1 MVELRVVENEPTILD
16 LNAEA
21 AAALRATGQQ
31 MASSAGWWGDRSGP
45 GKGSVIDVQV
55 AGTDRYQVVFRD
67 VVGVIRLEGRQIEVV
82 PKIPLQHFL
91 YLAARGAVG
100 PRFEHMDVDVAPST
114 RLVDVL
120 AAWFVQAAE
129 GWLSRG
135 LRADYQSH
143 QDELAAA
150 RGEILVCDTT
160 MALLRGRPV
169 VHCRYDELSDDAPM
183 NRVVKAACV
192 AVAASTAVPASLS
205 ARARRAVARL
215 VDVGPLQPNDVCAQV
230 DRVNNSYARVFPL
243 ALLVLQGLGLS
254 FASGRHRGSAFL
266 IRTPEL
272 IEDGLRSVMQDAL
285 PHTVVTKRR
294 FLLGNT
300 GLSMNP
306 DVVFGLNEAVGDV
319 KYRYLKKDWNRSDL
333 NQAVAF
339 AAAARCGSAL
349 LVGFAADAA
358 MSLPRDV
365 PVGDIRVR
373 CLAWIADA
381 AVGTNE
387 NLERFSGALR
397 IWRHQMTLC
406 VDHAG

>member
-1 MVELRVVENEPTILD
+1 MVELNVVENEPTILD
-16 LNAEA
+16 LDAEE
-21 AAALRATGQQ
+21 AAALRATGKQ
-31 MASSAGWWGDRSGP
+31 MASSAGWWRDRSVP
-45 GKGSVIDVQV
+45 EKGSVIDVQI
-55 AGTDRYQVVFRD
+55 AGLDRYQVVFRD
-67 VVGVIRLEGRQIEVV
+67 VVGVIRLEGHQIEVV

-91 YLAARGAVG
+91 YLAARGAVS
-100 PRFEHMDVDVAPST
+100 PRFEHRDVDVAAST

-120 AAWFVQAAE
+120 AAWFVRAAE
-129 GWLSRG
+129 ELLSRG
-135 LRADYQSH
+135 LRAEYQPH
-143 QDELAAA
+143 QDELTAA

-160 MALLRGRPV
+160 MALLRSRPV

-192 AVAASTAVPASLS
+192 AMATSTAVPASLS
-205 ARARRAVARL
+205 ARARRAAARL
-215 VDVGPLQPNDVCAQV
+215 VDVGPLQPNDVYAQV

-254 FASGRHRGSAFL
+254 SGYGRHRGSAFL

-272 IEDGLRSVMQDAL
+272 IEDGMRTVMQDAL
-285 PHTVVTKRR
+285 PDTMVIKRR

-319 KYRYLKKDWNRSDL
+319 KYRYLKNDWNRSDL
-333 NQAVAF
+333 NQVVAF
-339 AAAARCGSAL
+339 AAAARCSSAL

-358 MSLPRDV
+358 MSIPRDV

-381 AVGTNE
+381 AVSIDE
-387 NLERFSGALR
+387 NLERFSGAVR
-397 IWRHQMTLC
+397 SWRHQMTSS